1 MDELR
6 EKVIKEVKHQI
17 AWFADR
23 DQEEIKLEDK
33 LVFDLGLDSL
43 DILEFSMEL
52 ESKLDVEID
61 DDAAEAFVTVNDV
74 VEFIFEKVKDKK

>member
-1 MDELR
+1 MDELK

-43 DILEFSMEL
+43 DVLEFSMEL

-61 DDAAEAFVTVNDV
+61 DDESEAFVTVNDV
-74 VEFIFEKVKDKK
+74 VEFVFEKIKDKK